1 MFNPLPYT
9 DCYQK
14 VTILLEVEY
23 FEFFGVDVIMQ
34 DRVEYFECFGM
45 DVITQDW
52 VEYFECCGVD
62 VITQD
67 RVEYFEC
74 CGVDVITQDSVG
86 NHRLQGNVWN
96 GVQLLRILSFHY
108 L

>member
-1 MFNPLPYT
+1 VFQRSIPAHLCFSLVQKGSVFHPLPYT

-34 DRVEYFECFGM
+34 DRVEYFECFG
-45 DVITQDW
+45 
-52 VEYFECCGVD
+52 VD

-67 RVEYFEC
+67 RV
-74 CGVDVITQDSVG
+74 G
-86 NHRLQGNVWN
+86 NHRLQWNV
-96 GVQLLRILSFHY
+96 
-108 L
+108 

>member
-1 MFNPLPYT
+1 VRDPLLVFHRNILAHLGFSLVQRGSMFNPLPYT

-23 FEFFGVDVIMQ
+23 FE
-34 DRVEYFECFGM
+34 CF
-45 DVITQDW
+45 
-52 VEYFECCGVD
+52 GVD

-74 CGVDVITQDSVG
+74 FGVDVITQDRVEYFEMLWYGCHNARYS
-86 NHRLQGNVWN
+86 
-96 GVQLLRILSFHY
+96 
-108 L
+108 